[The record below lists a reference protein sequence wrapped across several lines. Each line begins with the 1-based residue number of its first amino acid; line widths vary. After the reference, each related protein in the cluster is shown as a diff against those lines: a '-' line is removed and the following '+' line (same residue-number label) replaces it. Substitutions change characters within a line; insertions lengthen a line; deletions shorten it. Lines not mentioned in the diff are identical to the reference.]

1 MIHGSLER
9 IWFRIGEFYYDSIL
23 WILLLW
29 ADAYCSVEFIF
40 WNICPYFCPNYV
52 VVVHIS
58 VLKGHFQWYFGL
70 RDNEEVLKFELLT
83 CPKCLRIEIANT
95 LISRLLKHLILC
107 TYLRRAG
114 AAFRVPQVQIYV
126 SWVVIQIFSHSL
138 FFTVIHVH
146 VFVFQMALIFRG
158 LASCF

>member
-1 MIHGSLER
+1 MYLTQLNLFLKIELMIHGSLER
-9 IWFRIGEFYYDSIL
+9 IWFRNRR
-23 WILLLW
+23 ILLWFHTVDFTALSW
-29 ADAYCSVEFIF
+29 CLLFAVEFIF

-95 LISRLLKHLILC
+95 LISRLQNIWFYVHTYAEQVLHLGYPKCKFML
-107 TYLRRAG
+107 
-114 AAFRVPQVQIYV
+114 VE
-126 SWVVIQIFSHSL
+126 
-138 FFTVIHVH
+138 
-146 VFVFQMALIFRG
+146 
-158 LASCF
+158 